1 MRHVCSIQAIC
12 AIHQFFEKQYDA
24 ASVDTFHDCG
34 CVHRNAPAGCAPSA
48 PAKRVGD
55 VVAVE
60 SVEIVPADA
69 ADLKMPSAVEEV
81 SAASKQR
88 ANSAIQEADKAIEAA
103 KGSIHAASQ
112 SAATEK
118 VLLGESSLTA
128 GVPGSGPI
136 TLEQI
141 DSWLANP
148 KTTL

>member
-1 MRHVCSIQAIC
+1 MLDPSDLCDPPV
-12 AIHQFFEKQYDA
+12 FEKQYDA

-34 CVHRNAPAGCAPSA
+34 CVHRNRAAGCAPSA

-118 VLLGESSLTA
+118 VLLGNLLSPPEYREVDQSRSNRSIRGL
-128 GVPGSGPI
+128 
-136 TLEQI
+136 QI
-141 DSWLANP
+141 P